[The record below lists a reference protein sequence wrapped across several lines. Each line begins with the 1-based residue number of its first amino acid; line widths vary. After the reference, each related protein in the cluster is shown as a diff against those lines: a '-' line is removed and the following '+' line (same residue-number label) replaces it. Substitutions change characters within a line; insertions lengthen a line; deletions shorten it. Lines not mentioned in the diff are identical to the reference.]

1 MPAQITALPTPPSTN
16 DPANFNTR
24 ADAFLGQMPTF
35 VTEANAL
42 STEVN
47 GLATQ
52 VTADKGA
59 AAASAATAATKASQ
73 AADQVG
79 LAANQ
84 VTLAAGQVTLAAA
97 QVTLATTQAGIA
109 TTKANDAAAILT
121 QVQNVASGVSFSSTS
136 LTSNAI
142 AVGTKTWTVSSG
154 ESFVEG
160 MPIYAV
166 AHGDPTRFMVGV
178 CTAYA
183 GTTLTVAVTQISSAT
198 GTISNWDISI
208 GGVPGVQ
215 GVQGAPGVGTPAG
228 GAKGSLL
235 VKKSSSDFDFEW
247 LPEANGVPVAFLM
260 KHGVL

>member
-1 MPAQITALPTPPSTN
+1 MTAQITALPTPPSTN

-47 GLATQ
+47 GLAVQ
-52 VTADKGA
+52 VAQDKTA
-59 AAASAATAATKASQ
+59 AAASAATATSKASL

-84 VTLAAGQVTLAAA
+84 VTLATA
-97 QVTLATTQAGIA
+97 QVTLATTQAGVA

-121 QVQNVASGVSFSSTS
+121 QVQNVASGVSFSTKS

-142 AVGTKTWTVSSG
+142 AVGTKTWTVDSG

-178 CTAYA
+178 CTSYA
-183 GTTLTVAVTQISSAT
+183 GTTLTVAVTQTSAAT

-215 GVQGAPGVGTPAG
+215 GAQGTPGVGTPAG
-228 GAKGSLL
+228 GAKGSVL

-247 LPEANGVPVAFLM
+247 LVEANGVPVAFLM

>member
-1 MPAQITALPTPPSTN
+1 MPAQITAFPTPPSTN

-35 VTEANAL
+35 VTETNAL
-42 STEVN
+42 STEVY
-47 GLATQ
+47 GLAVQ
-52 VTADKGA
+52 VTADKAA
-59 AAASAATAATKASQ
+59 AAASAATATSKAAQ

-84 VTLAAGQVTLAAA
+84 VTLATG

-109 TTKANDAAAILT
+109 TTKASEAATTLVQI
-121 QVQNVASGVSFSSTS
+121 QNVASGVSFSTKS
-136 LTSNAI
+136 LTANTLGT
-142 AVGTKTWTVSSG
+142 GTKTWTVDAG

-166 AHGDPTRFMVGV
+166 AQGDPTKFMVGV

-183 GTTLTVAVTQISSAT
+183 GTTLTVAVTQAGGSGSV
-198 GTISNWDISI
+198 SNWNISI

-215 GVQGAPGVGTPAG
+215 GIQGIAGVGTPTG
-228 GAKGSLL
+228 GAKGYLL
-235 VKKSSSDFDFEW
+235 KKKSNSDFDFEW
-247 LPEANGVPVAFLM
+247 VPEPVEVPVAYLM
-260 KHGVL
+260 KHGVF

>member
-1 MPAQITALPTPPSTN
+1 MPSQITALPTPPSTN

-42 STEVN
+42 STEVY
-47 GLATQ
+47 GLAVQ

-59 AAASAATAATKASQ
+59 AAASAATATTKASQ
-73 AADQVG
+73 AADQVA

-84 VTLAAGQVTLAAA
+84 VTLATGQVS
-97 QVTLATTQAGIA
+97 LATTQAGIA
-109 TTKANDAAAILT
+109 TTKAGEAAATLV
-121 QVQNVASGVSFSSTS
+121 QVQSVASGVSFSTKS
-136 LTSNAI
+136 LTSNTI
-142 AVGTKTWTVSSG
+142 AVGTKTWTVDAG

-166 AHGDPTRFMVGV
+166 AQGDPTKFMVGV

-183 GTTLTVAVTQISSAT
+183 GTTLTVAVTQAVGSGS
-198 GTISNWDISI
+198 ISNWNISI

-215 GVQGAPGVGTPAG
+215 GVQGTPGIGTPAG

-235 VKKSSSDFDFEW
+235 IKKSSSDYDFEW
-247 LPEANGVPVAFLM
+247 APEAAGVPVAFLM

>member
-1 MPAQITALPTPPSTN
+1 MPTQITALPTPPSTN

-35 VTEANAL
+35 VTQANAL
-42 STEVN
+42 ATEVY
-47 GLATQ
+47 GLAVQ
-52 VTADKGA
+52 VTADKGS
-59 AAASAATAATKASQ
+59 AAASAATATSKATQ

-79 LAANQ
+79 LAAAQ
-84 VTLAAGQVTLAAA
+84 VTLAAGQVS
-97 QVTLATTQAGIA
+97 LATTQAGIA
-109 TTKANDAAAILT
+109 TTKAGEAAATLVQI
-121 QVQNVASGVSFSSTS
+121 QNVASGVSFSTKS
-136 LTSNAI
+136 LTANTLGT
-142 AVGTKTWTVSSG
+142 GTKTWTVDAG

-166 AHGDPTRFMVGV
+166 AQGDPTKFMVGV

-183 GTTLTVAVTQISSAT
+183 GTTLTVAVTQAAGSGSV
-198 GTISNWDISI
+198 SNWNISI

-215 GVQGAPGVGTPAG
+215 GVQGTPGIGTPTG

-235 VKKSSSDFDFEW
+235 IKKSNSDYDFEW
-247 LPEANGVPVAFLM
+247 VLEPSSVPVAFLM

>member
-1 MPAQITALPTPPSTN
+1 MPAQITAFPTPPSTN

-42 STEVN
+42 STEVG
-47 GLATQ
+47 GLAVQ
-52 VTADKGA
+52 VTADKAA
-59 AAASAATAATKASQ
+59 AAASAATATSKATQ

-79 LAANQ
+79 LAAAQ
-84 VTLAAGQVTLAAA
+84 VTLATSQVA
-97 QVTLATTQAGIA
+97 LATTQAGIA
-109 TTKANDAAAILT
+109 TTKAGEAAATLVQI
-121 QVQNVASGVSFSSTS
+121 QNVASGVSFSTKS
-136 LTSNAI
+136 LTANTLGA
-142 AVGTKTWTVSSG
+142 GTKTWTVDAG

-166 AHGDPTRFMVGV
+166 AQGDPTKFMVGV

-183 GTTLTVAVTQISSAT
+183 GTTLTVAVTQAVGSGSV
-198 GTISNWDISI
+198 SNWNISI

-215 GVQGAPGVGTPAG
+215 GVQGIAGVGTPAG
-228 GAKGSLL
+228 GAKGSVLI
-235 VKKSSSDFDFEW
+235 KKSNSDFDFEW

>member
-35 VTEANAL
+35 VTETNAL

-47 GLATQ
+47 GIAVQ
-52 VTADKGA
+52 VIADKSA
-59 AAASAATAATKASQ
+59 AATSAATATNKASQ

-79 LAANQ
+79 LAAAQ
-84 VTLAAGQVTLAAA
+84 VTLATGQVTLAAA
-97 QVTLATTQAGIA
+97 QAGIA
-109 TTKANDAAAILT
+109 TSKASEAAATLV
-121 QVQNVASGVSFSSTS
+121 QVRNVASGVSFSTKS

-142 AVGTKTWTVSSG
+142 AVGTKTWTVDAG
-154 ESFVEG
+154 ESFAEG

-178 CTAYA
+178 CTGYA
-183 GTTLTVAVTQISSAT
+183 GTTLTVAVTQISAAG

-215 GVQGAPGVGTPAG
+215 GIPGAPGIGTPAG
-228 GAKGSLL
+228 APEGRLL
-235 VKKSSSDFDFEW
+235 IKKSSSDYDFEW
-247 LPEANGVPVAFLM
+247 GVQAAEVPVAFLM

>member
-1 MPAQITALPTPPSTN
+1 MTAQITALPTPPSTN

-35 VTEANAL
+35 VMEANAL

-47 GLATQ
+47 GLAVQ
-52 VTADKGA
+52 VTADKA
-59 AAASAATAATKASQ
+59 SAAASAATATTKASQ

-84 VTLAAGQVTLAAA
+84 VTLATAQVTLAAG

-136 LTSNAI
+136 LTSNSI

-166 AHGDPTRFMVGV
+166 AHGDPSRFMVGV

-183 GTTLTVAVTQISSAT
+183 GTTLTVAVTQVSAT
-198 GTISNWDISI
+198 TGTVSNWDISI
-208 GGVPGVQ
+208 GGVPGVP
-215 GVQGAPGVGTPAG
+215 GAGFPAG
-228 GAKGSLL
+228 GLPGQLFR
-235 VKKSSSDFDFEW
+235 KKSAVDFDTEW
-247 LPEANGVPVAFLM
+247 VPDNGGNLFSWQQQ
-260 KHGVL
+260 GI

>member
-35 VTEANAL
+35 VTEANAVA
-42 STEVN
+42 TEVAAN
-47 GLATQ
+47 AAQ
-52 VTADKGA
+52 VTADKA
-59 AAASAATAATKASQ
+59 SAAASAATATTKATQ

-84 VTLAAGQVTLAAA
+84 VTLAAA
-97 QVTLATTQAGIA
+97 QVSLATTQAGIA
-109 TTKANDAAAILT
+109 TTKANDAAAILA
-121 QVQNVASGVSFSSTS
+121 QVQNVASGVSFSTKS

-142 AVGTKTWTVSSG
+142 AVGTKTWTVDAG

-166 AHGDPTRFMVGV
+166 ANGDPSRFMVGV
-178 CTAYA
+178 CTSYA
-183 GTTLTVAVTQISSAT
+183 GTTLTVAVTQTSATT
-198 GTISNWDISI
+198 GTISNWNISI

-215 GVQGAPGVGTPAG
+215 GLQGTPGVGTPAG
-228 GAKGSLL
+228 GAKGSVL
-235 VKKSSSDFDFEW
+235 VKKSTSDFDFEW

-260 KHGVL
+260 KHGVI

>member
-16 DPANFNTR
+16 DPTNFNTR

-42 STEVN
+42 AGEVN
-47 GLATQ
+47 GLAIQ
-52 VTADKGA
+52 VAQDRATAA
-59 AAASAATAATKASQ
+59 TSAATATSKASL
-73 AADQVG
+73 AAD
-79 LAANQ
+79 
-84 VTLAAGQVTLAAA
+84 
-97 QVTLATTQAGIA
+97 QVTLATTQASIA
-109 TTKANDAAAILT
+109 TTKASEAATTLT
-121 QVQNVASGVSFSSTS
+121 QIQNVASGISFSTKS

-142 AVGTKTWTVSSG
+142 AVGTKTWTVDAG

-166 AHGDPTRFMVGV
+166 AQGDPTKFMVGV

-183 GTTLTVAVTQISSAT
+183 GTALTVAVTQAVGSGSV
-198 GTISNWDISI
+198 SNWNISI

-215 GVQGAPGVGTPAG
+215 GVQGTPGIGTPAG

-235 VKKSSSDFDFEW
+235 IKKSSSDYDFEW
-247 LPEANGVPVAFLM
+247 VPEAVGVPVAFLM

>member
-42 STEVN
+42 AGEVN
-47 GLATQ
+47 GLAIQ
-52 VTADKGA
+52 VAQDR
-59 AAASAATAATKASQ
+59 ATAATSTATATSKASL
-73 AADQVG
+73 AAD
-79 LAANQ
+79 Q
-84 VTLAAGQVTLAAA
+84 VTLAAGQVA
-97 QVTLATTQAGIA
+97 LATTQAGIA
-109 TTKANDAAAILT
+109 TTKASEAAATLV
-121 QVQNVASGVSFSSTS
+121 QVQNIASGVSFSTKS

-142 AVGTKTWTVSSG
+142 AVGTKTWTVDAG

-178 CTAYA
+178 CTGYA
-183 GTTLTVAVTQISSAT
+183 GTILSVAVTQAVGSGSV
-198 GTISNWDISI
+198 SNWNISI

-215 GVQGAPGVGTPAG
+215 GGQGTPGIGTPAG

-235 VKKSSSDFDFEW
+235 IKKSSSDYDFEW
-247 LPEANGVPVAFLM
+247 VPEAVGVPVAFLM

>member
-1 MPAQITALPTPPSTN
+1 MTAQITALPTPPSTN
-16 DPANFNTR
+16 DPTNFNSR

-47 GLATQ
+47 GLAVQ
-52 VTADKGA
+52 VTADKTS
-59 AAASAATAATKASQ
+59 AAASAATATTKASL

-79 LAANQ
+79 LATNQ
-84 VTLAAGQVTLAAA
+84 VALAAGQVA
-97 QVTLATTQAGIA
+97 LATTQAGIA
-109 TTKANDAAAILT
+109 ATKANDAAAILT

-166 AHGDPTRFMVGV
+166 AHGDPSRFMVGV
-178 CTAYA
+178 CTSYA
-183 GTTLTVAVTQISSAT
+183 GTTLTVAVTQTSAVT

-208 GGVPGVQ
+208 GGVPGVP
-215 GVQGAPGVGTPAG
+215 GAGFPAG
-228 GAKGSLL
+228 GLPGQLFR
-235 VKKSSSDFDFEW
+235 KKSAVDFDTEW
-247 LPEANGVPVAFLM
+247 VPDNGGNLFSWQQQ
-260 KHGVL
+260 GI